1 MVLGAY
7 EKYVFGPRRE
17 AQKRAEEAEKRAEE
31 TKKRL
36 YEFDAAVKAWNER
49 RLDAAAQGEPF
60 DEPFPGANKQFRERR
75 NPWYWAPMKNM
86 F

>member
-31 TKKRL
+31 TKKWSTTITLAALRQLFWPVGVRCNCRL
-36 YEFDAAVKAWNER
+36 
-49 RLDAAAQGEPF
+49 
-60 DEPFPGANKQFRERR
+60 
-75 NPWYWAPMKNM
+75 
-86 F
+86 